1 MGRFQNV
8 DRIGRMAYGRRPT
21 IVGCRSQD
29 VFVFLTQAGR
39 EPVLCILA
47 TDALENAAQS
57 SDLFEPA
64 LRSIFDAHRQMI
76 ELRAAQQLNAGL
88 FDSNGS
94 VLIDADD
101 I

>member
-1 MGRFQNV
+1 MSIESAGWHM
-8 DRIGRMAYGRRPT
+8 DACPPSWDAEAKT
-21 IVGCRSQD
+21 
-29 VFVFLTQAGR
+29 FLFFLRKAGR

-64 LRSIFDAHRQMI
+64 LRCIFDAHRQMI
-76 ELRAAQQLNAGL
+76 ELRAAQKLNAGL